1 MPEDM
6 VADVAAVAVLAVPLM
21 LAPNQMCCVHDANR
35 KGRVCSI
42 SKLDGVPLWLL
53 FRFARQHDSLL
64 ARRLQREGCWW
75 GAHVSIAEK
84 SSLTGRICDLAAV
97 AKGCRLH
104 GCP

>member
-1 MPEDM
+1 M
-6 VADVAAVAVLAVPLM
+6 AVLAVPLM
-21 LAPNQMCCVHDANR
+21 LAPNEMCCVHDANR

-53 FRFARQHDSLL
+53 FRFARQHDSLV

-75 GAHVSIAEK
+75 GAHVSEAEE
-84 SSLTGRICDLAAV
+84 SCLTGRIRNLSAV
-97 AKGCRLH
+97 AKGRRLD